1 MELNKN
7 YRIVYDSENTI
18 LQFFEQRE
26 KMVRDDENKRYV
38 GTGTFREYCESYYY
52 PSLKTALNGF
62 LIKCTWGL
70 ETAKEVLNKL
80 NDAELIINK
89 INK

>member
-26 KMVRDDENKRYV
+26 SFKKEDKIKLK
-38 GTGTFREYCESYYY
+38 GTGEVKEFIENSYY
-52 PSLKTALNGF
+52 PNLKSALIGF
-62 LIKCTWGL
+62 LNKCTWGL
-70 ETAKEVLNKL
+70 ESANEVLQ
-80 NDAELIINK
+80 ELKRVELLINNK
-89 INK
+89 I